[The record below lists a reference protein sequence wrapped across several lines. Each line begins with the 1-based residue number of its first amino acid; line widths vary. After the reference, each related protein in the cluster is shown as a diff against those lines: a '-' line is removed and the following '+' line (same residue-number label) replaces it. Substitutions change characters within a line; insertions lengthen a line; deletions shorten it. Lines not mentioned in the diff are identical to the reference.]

1 MKSHLH
7 FIRENLVYSNIFVA
21 FCVLSLYK
29 VSEILLVIPANIDI
43 SIFIFFSTL
52 TAYNLSKV
60 PILYK
65 TKYSSGLVKW
75 IISNKKIFAFITIL
89 SACICTIYIFLLN
102 IFFISLPIIIIS
114 LFYIYSPAQLIN
126 FFIRNKKIKMS
137 SLLFFSFRDVPLLK
151 IFIIAFS
158 WTYLTIIIPVIV
170 HNISF
175 DSNLILN
182 IIVRFLFVL
191 AITIPFDIRD
201 LKFDKVIT
209 LPKYLGVKKSKILA
223 YIILLIC
230 ELIILYMFFENDLF
244 VFNFLS
250 LFITF
255 EISSV
260 FIFYTSINKNNFYF
274 SFYIEGL
281 SIFMFLVVYLSNIYL

>member
-1 MKSHLH
+1 
-7 FIRENLVYSNIFVA
+7 
-21 FCVLSLYK
+21 
-29 VSEILLVIPANIDI
+29 
-43 SIFIFFSTL
+43 
-52 TAYNLSKV
+52 
-60 PILYK
+60 
-65 TKYSSGLVKW
+65 
-75 IISNKKIFAFITIL
+75 
-89 SACICTIYIFLLN
+89 
-102 IFFISLPIIIIS
+102 
-114 LFYIYSPAQLIN
+114 
-126 FFIRNKKIKMS
+126 MS

-230 ELIILYMFFENDLF
+230 ELIIL
-244 VFNFLS
+244 
-250 LFITF
+250 
-255 EISSV
+255 
-260 FIFYTSINKNNFYF
+260 
-274 SFYIEGL
+274 
-281 SIFMFLVVYLSNIYL
+281 MFLKMIYSFLISFTFHYV